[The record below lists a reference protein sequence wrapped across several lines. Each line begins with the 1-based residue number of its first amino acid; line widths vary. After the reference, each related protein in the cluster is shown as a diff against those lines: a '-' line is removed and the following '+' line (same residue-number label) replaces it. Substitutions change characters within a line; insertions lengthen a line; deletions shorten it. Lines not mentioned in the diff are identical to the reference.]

1 MKDMRVKDL
10 IAELQ
15 KLPPDDY
22 ITFQDYDNHFEAKVC
37 WDITMEE
44 RKQGYEDEP
53 YIYLTKIR

>member
-44 RKQGYEDEP
+44 RKNSYEDEP
-53 YIYLTKIR
+53 YIYLTKIQ